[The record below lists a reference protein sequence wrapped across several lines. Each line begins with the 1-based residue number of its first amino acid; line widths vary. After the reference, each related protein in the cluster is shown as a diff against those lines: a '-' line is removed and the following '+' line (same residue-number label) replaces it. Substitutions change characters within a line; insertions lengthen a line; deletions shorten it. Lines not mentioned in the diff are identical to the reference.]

1 MRKRILFED
10 NHLVAVNKL
19 PGEISQLDK
28 SGDSSVGD
36 TIAALISEREQKP
49 GRVYLVPCH
58 RLDRP
63 VSGVLI
69 FAKTSK
75 ANSRMN
81 ALFREGRVRK
91 RYWAIVVAAA
101 LPNESGTL
109 VHHLVRDRIHNKSY
123 ALEKPQPNSKRA
135 ELSYGVVQRA
145 DNYQLLELEME
156 TGRHHQIRAQLASI
170 GAPIRGDLKYGFSRL
185 NPEGGIS
192 LHARAISFDHPIA
205 GKGHIDI
212 AAPAP
217 AGNLWDALLAPLH
230 LHDEAERP
238 RF

>member
-1 MRKRILFED
+1 M
-10 NHLVAVNKL
+10 VNKL

-36 TIAALISEREQKP
+36 AIAALIAERNQKH
-49 GRVYLVPCH
+49 GRVYLVPTH

-63 VSGVLI
+63 VSGVLM

-75 ANSRMN
+75 ANARMN
-81 ALFREGRVRK
+81 ALFREGRIRK
-91 RYWAIVVAAA
+91 HYWAIVAAT
-101 LPNESGTL
+101 LPNESGTF

-123 ALEKPQPNSKRA
+123 AFNVPRPNSKRA
-135 ELSYGVVQRA
+135 ELSYVVVQRA
-145 DNYQLLELEME
+145 DNYELLELEMA

-170 GAPIRGDLKYGFSRL
+170 GAPIRGDLKYGFPRS

-205 GKGHIDI
+205 GKGQIDI
-212 AAPAP
+212 TAPAP

-230 LHDEAERP
+230 LHDETERP